1 MRSDPGSAD
10 TVLFAKALADETR
23 QQIMALCCC
32 NPLTVGELVEQLE
45 VAQPTVSHHLA
56 ILRNAGLVIV
66 EKRGRHVLYQ
76 LNQRRLAQNCC
87 QVAEVFAPEHPVEVS
102 S

>member
-1 MRSDPGSAD
+1 MNQKPATAE
-10 TVLFAKALADETR
+10 TVTFAKALADETR
-23 QQIMALCCC
+23 QRIMELCCC
-32 NPLTVGELVEQLE
+32 NALTVGELVEQLQ

-56 ILRNAGLVIV
+56 ILRNADLVIV
-66 EKRGRHVLYQ
+66 EKRGRYVFYQ
-76 LNQRRLAQNCC
+76 LNQRRMAQSCC